1 MGAGECA
8 AVLRKVGAGR
18 ISGMAAN
25 CLFCKIVAGAIPAK
39 RVFEDEQSLAFADIN
54 PQAPVHLLVIPKE
67 HLESHAHLMA
77 EHTALVGHL
86 MGVAGDLARSEGL
99 KNGYR
104 VVVNTGADGGQTV
117 GHLHVHL
124 LGGRHMGWPPG

>member
-1 MGAGECA
+1 ML
-8 AVLRKVGAGR
+8 V
-18 ISGMAAN
+18 MAAN

-39 RVFEDEQSLAFADIN
+39 RIFEDEQSLAFADIH

-67 HLESHAHLMA
+67 HVESHAHALA

-86 MGVAGDLARSEGL
+86 MAVAGELARSEGL

-104 VVVNTGADGGQTV
+104 LVINTGEDGGQTV

-124 LGGRHMGWPPG
+124 LGGRLMGWPPG